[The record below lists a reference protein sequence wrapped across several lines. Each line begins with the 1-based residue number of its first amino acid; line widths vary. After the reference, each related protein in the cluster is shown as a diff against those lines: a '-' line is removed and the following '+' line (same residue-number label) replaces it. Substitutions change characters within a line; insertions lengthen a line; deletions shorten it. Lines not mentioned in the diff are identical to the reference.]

1 MEHTAISEPP
11 GFAELTKAEQVRYLQ
26 ALWDRIAEKPGDLP
40 VPESH
45 LEVAEERLAEY
56 RRNPTRAHSA
66 YDVLDR
72 LAKKPR

>member
-1 MEHTAISEPP
+1 MAHTAISEPP

-26 ALWDRIAEKPGDLP
+26 ALWDRIAEKPGELP

-45 LEVAEERLAEY
+45 LEVAEARLAEY
-56 RRNPTRAHSA
+56 RRDPTRAHSA
-66 YDVLDR
+66 YEVLDR